1 MAVRFHAPKVVGIIS
16 SCKIL
21 VCATSESVVIGANP
35 HSSSDLN
42 RIEVVLFIKEEF
54 RRLVSKAGFVVIS
67 ETMHKLCTLCSRVI
81 RTVMRS
87 S

>member
-1 MAVRFHAPKVVGIIS
+1 M
-16 SCKIL
+16 
-21 VCATSESVVIGANP
+21 CATSESVVIGANP

-67 ETMHKLCTLCSRVI
+67 EMMHKLFVLYSRVI
-81 RTVMRS
+81 RIVMRS